1 MPIAFSADIAPAGK
15 DLNNAAPNGF
25 RPLVKDDRTA
35 TPVLAPPS
43 SEGEQ
48 RIKQFQL
55 APGLSVKLWAAEP
68 QLANPVAFSV
78 DEQGRVFTSETY
90 RYRTSVLDIRHY
102 MFMLE
107 DDLASRTVED
117 RLTQIRK
124 WFGPEGEQALSRETE
139 VIRRLEDTDH
149 DGRADQSHIVA
160 EHFTSPLSGI
170 GSGVLARQGQVWF
183 TEIPSLWH
191 IGPAGSGRGS
201 GRRARGPSRPRTSD
215 RDSPADRRRTRRR
228 QRPGVRADRD
238 VNHSQ

>member
-1 MPIAFSADIAPAGK
+1 MPLRSLNRALWIRSLLLGLMPLLPIAFSADIAPAGSTSGSTS
-15 DLNNAAPNGF
+15 AAPNGF
-25 RPLVKDDRTA
+25 RPLVKDDRAA
-35 TPVLAPPS
+35 TPVLAPQS

-117 RLTQIRK
+117 RLAQIRK
-124 WFGPEGEQALSRETE
+124 WFGPEGERALGRETE
-139 VIRRLEDTDH
+139 VIRKLEDTNH
-149 DGRADQSHIVA
+149 DGRADHSEIVA
-160 EHFTSPLSGI
+160 EHFTSPSAALA
-170 GSGVLARQGQVWF
+170 VVCWLARGRC
-183 TEIPSLWH
+183 
-191 IGPAGSGRGS
+191 GSPRS
-201 GRRARGPSRPRTSD
+201 RRCGT
-215 RDSPADRRRTRRR
+215 
-228 QRPGVRADRD
+228 
-238 VNHSQ
+238 